1 MAFGAGDIHVREELD
16 IQAYR
21 AGSVADRA
29 SEVPGVV
36 REISCSVLL
45 LFCIRGPGIE
55 LAKFVVDIGVGGYC
69 GPDIDADRGGVNQ
82 FYPFYARGLYGLD
95 MGWQF
100 CPLGQGLQSG
110 YQTLQYQGGLAAAR
124 YACYNSQASFWN
136 IYFERFYCM
145 YSSGG

>member
-1 MAFGAGDIHVREELD
+1 MSFGGGDIHVRGDLD

-45 LFCIRGPGIE
+45 LFCIWGSGIE
-55 LAKFVVDIGVGGYC
+55 LAKLIMDIGVGGYC

-82 FYPFYARGLYGLD
+82 FDPLYARGLYGLD

-100 CPLGQGLQSG
+100 DSASVMMRVAIVTQRHQIVRGV
-110 YQTLQYQGGLAAAR
+110 T
-124 YACYNSQASFWN
+124 ACLP
-136 IYFERFYCM
+136 
-145 YSSGG
+145 